1 MNLYTWL
8 KEEERIKSAFIND
21 LSPGEIMNL
30 IKKRLELL
38 KDNIDQAA
46 RKDKRCIEDINLIC
60 VTKYAGIE
68 DVVEAVRC
76 GCYEI
81 GENRFQELRRKY
93 DTLQNIF
100 PAEQFQKIKWH
111 FIGHLQSNKI
121 KSVLRYASMIQS
133 VDSLKLIDLINEQAM
148 RTNRR
153 VDLLVQVNISKEDSK
168 FGLDASQVRDFLL
181 QAFEYPFLNIK
192 GLMGIAE
199 FSDDEDLVRRE
210 FRALKQLFDAQN
222 DLLKKN
228 DRPQMSVLSMGMTN
242 DYKIAIEEGS
252 NMIRIGSAIFGG

>member
-1 MNLYTWL
+1 MN
-8 KEEERIKSAFIND
+8 
-21 LSPGEIMNL
+21 P

-38 KDNIDQAA
+38 RSNIDQAA
-46 RKDKRCIEDINLIC
+46 QKNKRSIEDIHLIC

-68 DVVEAVRC
+68 DAAEALRC

-81 GENRFQELRRKY
+81 GENRFQEMRKKY
-93 DTLQNIF
+93 DALQNIL
-100 PAEQFQKIKWH
+100 PAAQFQKIKWH
-111 FIGHLQSNKI
+111 FIGHLQTNKI

-133 VDSLKLIDLINEQAM
+133 VDSLNLIDLINEQAKKI
-148 RTNRR
+148 NRK
-153 VDLLVQVNISKEDSK
+153 VDLLLQVNISKEDSK
-168 FGLDASQVRDFLL
+168 FGFDAAHARDFLH

-199 FSDDEDLVRRE
+199 FSNNEDLVRDE

-222 DLLKKN
+222 EILEEN
-228 DRPQMSVLSMGMTN
+228 GHPRMSVLSMGMSN

-252 NMIRIGSAIFGG
+252 NMIRLGSAIFGG